1 MSGKPNNQNSFCYQ
15 KKPIR
20 RQIQNVLASMHCTQA
35 IYYKWI
41 NGVLLAMRS
50 GKLPSQDTFPA
61 VPSGAEPKGAQI
73 CHGLNSELNSANR
86 EGLWKVSSNCCYPKQ
101 CFSPSQ
107 KRTPWRMFPEVFWS
121 DSITQ
126 GSTEPLFFKHSF
138 KRGKKDDLGHLALA
152 AFSEPILFAAA
163 SSDRKQSM
171 FLLKRMQDTG
181 KDRWLLSLW
190 DGFFCDQV

>member
-1 MSGKPNNQNSFCYQ
+1 MAFFWRCGQGSYPLRTHSLQCPQGQSQREHKSAT
-15 KKPIR
+15 
-20 RQIQNVLASMHCTQA
+20 V
-35 IYYKWI
+35 WI
-41 NGVLLAMRS
+41 
-50 GKLPSQDTFPA
+50 
-61 VPSGAEPKGAQI
+61 
-73 CHGLNSELNSANR
+73 LNSANR
-86 EGLWKVSSNCCYPKQ
+86 EGLWEVSSNCCYPKQ

-190 DGFFCDQV
+190 DGYFVTKSKNYTSADSDQWPI